1 MRLEIELGSKVYAIY
16 GGPHAEEEYR
26 CNYGLELVSRRLLGE
41 GGLPVSSYNECIHG
55 LAFELLVC
63 PTEPEA
69 RIKVLS
75 VMILGMHRE
84 TDHLTLRQS
93 FLDDLDERAECLLAK
108 AFALIGS
115 IDEKVIDPVLIRAFG
130 FVR

>member
-26 CNYGLELVSRRLLGE
+26 CNYGLERVSRRLLEE
-41 GGLPVSSYNECIHG
+41 GGLLVSSYNECIHG

-108 AFALIGS
+108 TSALIGS